1 MLTNTVFNTA
11 KGMILGNW
19 KAGSGGEDDDDEFI
33 FKEDLGK
40 QVVDAGQENTR
51 REAGWIIFEGL
62 IHLGN
67 QWMGTRLSAFFKL
80 LNVSFDFFNSS
91 LDRFFKRNVH
101 C

>member
-19 KAGSGGEDDDDEFI
+19 KPGGGEEDDDEI
-33 FKEDLGK
+33 TFKEDLSAIS
-40 QVVDAGQENTR
+40 DAGQENTR

-80 LNVSFDFFNSS
+80 LNVRCFI
-91 LDRFFKRNVH
+91 L
-101 C
+101 

>member
-19 KAGSGGEDDDDEFI
+19 KAVSGGEDDDDEFI
-33 FKEDLGK
+33 FKEDLGN
-40 QVVDAGQENTR
+40 QVVDGENTR

-67 QWMGTRLSAFFKL
+67 QWMGTRLSGFFKL
-80 LNVSFDFFNSS
+80 LNVSSISFI
-91 LDRFFKRNVH
+91 L
-101 C
+101 

>member
-19 KAGSGGEDDDDEFI
+19 KAAGSGEDDEDEFI
-33 FKEDLGK
+33 FKEDMGML
-40 QVVDAGQENTR
+40 VSDAENTR

-67 QWMGTRLSAFFKL
+67 QWMGTRLSVFFKL
-80 LNVSFDFFNSS
+80 LNVSFFCFI
-91 LDRFFKRNVH
+91 V
-101 C
+101 